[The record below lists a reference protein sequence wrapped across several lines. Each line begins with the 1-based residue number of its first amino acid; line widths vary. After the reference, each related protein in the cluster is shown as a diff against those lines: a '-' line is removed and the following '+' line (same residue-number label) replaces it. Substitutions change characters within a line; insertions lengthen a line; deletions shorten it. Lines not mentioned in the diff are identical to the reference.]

1 MSTNDFVGDE
11 FLPEDRSDAA
21 GPDDFMD
28 IPGDDTGDVELPFA
42 ERVASALDGPDADW
56 MRNTGFRTE
65 ADLVRSYREMQAR
78 ATRAEQEREQVI
90 QAFQSSE
97 EAPDYGYQPPQQYGD
112 DQFRQ
117 AAEWLGNQV
126 DSGDMPFA
134 QALGTIMDAVLPQM
148 IEQKA
153 QQIIGQQVN
162 PVAQRLERRE
172 LDEALAEAEAQ
183 FGPAEAKRMGPQ
195 VMSMM
200 KRYPHLANP
209 DGMRIAF
216 RAVAGEHAVAQRQR
230 AQRAPGME
238 TVDTTSRSA
247 QRQQDMTSALEAW
260 ILKPGP

>member
-1 MSTNDFVGDE
+1 MSTDFSPDE

-28 IPGDDTGDVELPFA
+28 IPGDDTGDVEVPFA

-97 EAPDYGYQPPQQYGD
+97 EAPEYGYQQPQYGD

-162 PVAQRLERRE
+162 PVPNL
-172 LDEALAEAEAQ
+172 
-183 FGPAEAKRMGPQ
+183 
-195 VMSMM
+195 S
-200 KRYPHLANP
+200 
-209 DGMRIAF
+209 
-216 RAVAGEHAVAQRQR
+216 
-230 AQRAPGME
+230 
-238 TVDTTSRSA
+238 
-247 QRQQDMTSALEAW
+247 
-260 ILKPGP
+260 

>member
-1 MSTNDFVGDE
+1 MSTDFSPDE

-97 EAPDYGYQPPQQYGD
+97 EAPDPYQQQQGD
-112 DQFRQ
+112 AQYAQ
-117 AAEWLGNQV
+117 AAAWLGDQV
-126 DSGDMPFA
+126 ESGNMSMSEAFA
-134 QALGTIMDAVLPQM
+134 TLANAVLPELVDQRA
-148 IEQKA
+148 EQIVGQRVAPLA
-153 QQIIGQQVN
+153 QDFQNEQLGKVLN
-162 PVAQRLERRE
+162 KMSR
-172 LDEALAEAEAQ
+172 DFGEAEARKYA
-183 FGPAEAKRMGPQ
+183 AEVHRMVRHPKYGAALSTPEGLEQ
-195 VMSMM
+195 
-200 KRYPHLANP
+200 
-209 DGMRIAF
+209 AF
-216 RAVAGEHAVAQRQR
+216 YAVAGRHAQAERQR
-230 AQRAPGME
+230 ATRARGIE
-238 TVDTTSRSA
+238 TVDSTSRV
-247 QRQQDMTSALEAW
+247 QREQQNMADALEAW